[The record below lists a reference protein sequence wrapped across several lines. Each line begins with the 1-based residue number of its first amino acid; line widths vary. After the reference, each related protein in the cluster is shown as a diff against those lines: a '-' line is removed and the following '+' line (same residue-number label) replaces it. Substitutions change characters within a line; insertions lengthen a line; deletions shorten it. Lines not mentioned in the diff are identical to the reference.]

1 MRGIGCQQ
9 IKYAYENQDKVD
21 YDLWTACLTVA
32 SKCVDSETAIHTI
45 SEKAPT
51 YDREATILKAASFGG
66 VHPCTS
72 FENANP
78 DGCEGCIKRGQIT
91 NPLYFGRRLRT
102 IPIVPVVIDNGIE
115 DGQEVEEKLIV
126 EAGSTELILDE
137 IGRAHV

>member
-78 DGCEGCIKRGQIT
+78 EGCEGCIKRGQIT
-91 NPLYFGRRLRT
+91 NPLYFGRRLT
-102 IPIVPVVIDNGIE
+102 DAKYQANLPPVV
-115 DGQEVEEKLIV
+115 QQVVEKLEQGNV
-126 EAGSTELILDE
+126 ATPQQNADGE
-137 IGRAHV
+137 